1 MQADFYDVKS
11 RKKVKADVTEKVT
24 YGEGVKTRYAIKGKT
39 DDGRNLT
46 TFVSKDK
53 WESITV

>member
-24 YGEGVKTRYAIKGKT
+24 YGEGVKIRYAIKGKT